1 MSPLRIVLMGVGLI
15 GKEHAKLVREHSHTE
30 LVAIA
35 DVSPDGKAFAAELG
49 IPCYADYEQMLDE
62 IRPDGAVVALPNRMH
77 VDAGLAR
84 VRRGIPMLM
93 EKPVADTVQA
103 AMQLVEA
110 SETAGVPVLI
120 GHHRRHSPDIR
131 AARRAAADGDLGQVV
146 AVNGMWLVNKPDNYF
161 AADWRRRAGG
171 GPLLINLIHDIDCL
185 RFVCGE
191 IVSVQAIT
199 SNSVRQF
206 DVEDTAGVLM
216 RFESGAVGTFL
227 ISDAVPSPYA
237 WDMASGQALY
247 FPHQPADCYYIGG
260 RKATLAVPTMNLWRH
275 EQEGGHWQQ
284 PLVRKHLP
292 MDRSQTY
299 VNQLDHFVDVI
310 RDKVEPLVSAR
321 DGAMTLAAILAVEV
335 AAREGRSVTLTEML
349 AGGTP

>member
-1 MSPLRIVLMGVGLI
+1 MNPLRIVLMGVGLI
-15 GKEHAKLVREHSHTE
+15 GKEHAKLIQEHPQTE
-30 LVAIA
+30 LVGIA

-62 IRPDGAVVALPNRMH
+62 TRPDGVVVALPNRMH
-77 VDAGLAR
+77 VDAGLAC
-84 VRRGIPMLM
+84 VKRGIPMLM
-93 EKPVADTVQA
+93 EKPVADTVKA

-110 SETAGVPVLI
+110 SEAADVAILI

-131 AARRAAADGDLGQVV
+131 AARRAIGDGDLGQVV

-191 IVSVQAIT
+191 IESVQAIT
-199 SNSVRQF
+199 SNSVRKF
-206 DVEDTAGVLM
+206 EVEDTAGVVM

-227 ISDAVPSPYA
+227 ISDAVPSPHA
-237 WDMASGQALY
+237 WDIASGQALY
-247 FPHQPADCYYIGG
+247 FPHQPEDCYFIGG

-275 EQEGGHWQQ
+275 EQEAGHWQQ
-284 PLVRKHLP
+284 PLVRKHMP
-292 MDRSQTY
+292 MERSLTY
-299 VNQLDHFVDVI
+299 VNQLEHFIDVI
-310 RDKVEPLVSAR
+310 RKKAEPLVSAR
-321 DGAMTLAAILAVEV
+321 DGTMTLAAILAVEL
-335 AAREGRSVTLTEML
+335 AAREGRSVSLAEMY
-349 AGGTP
+349 ATSAP